1 MGFRKTFSG
10 KETYVP
16 QSFSPTAGEAELV
29 SRVGV
34 YDDFDNT
41 ANKTPNVA
49 WGANTDPFSG
59 AYDDRNILIHHI
71 KVTNEDF
78 DKYKEIHFWS
88 NDYTGR
94 SLSNSNYLF
103 DIPMAITKDD
113 ADGRVDTV
121 IDFPIPLL
129 VMGGCRI
136 GVKETAGHAGAFDY
150 DARVEI
156 CYTVLDG
163 TADSA
168 DFDSLKYQYLSAFS
182 SYQRSA
188 DAEFVIQPDSTSA
201 TWTEDIEIWGG
212 MVMNYKNAGGS
223 KEVAYSEVLN
233 ADGDSVATISVIKG
247 ETNAFRLNFP
257 VGIEWPSYSGSWTL
271 PSLSGSWPTLVSGTW
286 PGVSLDPPGL
296 SGGSWP
302 SFSGSFPTLNA
313 GGHPD
318 FNFGHIIWA
327 EDNSKT
333 KADTAAAVSNSAI
346 VTLENNTDSWMAD
359 EIKVGDVVTDEDGA
373 SKGTVI
379 TVTSQN
385 NITLS
390 ATTSIDDEEELT
402 FSRDDRKTWSLK
414 AAGSDTQVTFYPY
427 PVYCAGNAAGASN
440 MKIRSGALSDNET
453 RATWF
458 YRPVHAQGIDHGWV

>member
-1 MGFRKTFSG
+1 M
-10 KETYVP
+10 
-16 QSFSPTAGEAELV
+16 
-29 SRVGV
+29 
-34 YDDFDNT
+34 
-41 ANKTPNVA
+41 
-49 WGANTDPFSG
+49 
-59 AYDDRNILIHHI
+59 
-71 KVTNEDF
+71 
-78 DKYKEIHFWS
+78 
-88 NDYTGR
+88 
-94 SLSNSNYLF
+94 
-103 DIPMAITKDD
+103 
-113 ADGRVDTV
+113 
-121 IDFPIPLL
+121 
-129 VMGGCRI
+129 
-136 GVKETAGHAGAFDY
+136 
-150 DARVEI
+150 
-156 CYTVLDG
+156 
-163 TADSA
+163 
-168 DFDSLKYQYLSAFS
+168 
-182 SYQRSA
+182 
-188 DAEFVIQPDSTSA
+188 
-201 TWTEDIEIWGG
+201 
-212 MVMNYKNAGGS
+212 
-223 KEVAYSEVLN
+223 
-233 ADGDSVATISVIKG
+233 
-247 ETNAFRLNFP
+247 
-257 VGIEWPSYSGSWTL
+257 
-271 PSLSGSWPTLVSGTW
+271 
-286 PGVSLDPPGL
+286 
-296 SGGSWP
+296 
-302 SFSGSFPTLNA
+302 NA

-359 EIKVGDVVTDEDGA
+359 EIKVGDVVTDEDDA